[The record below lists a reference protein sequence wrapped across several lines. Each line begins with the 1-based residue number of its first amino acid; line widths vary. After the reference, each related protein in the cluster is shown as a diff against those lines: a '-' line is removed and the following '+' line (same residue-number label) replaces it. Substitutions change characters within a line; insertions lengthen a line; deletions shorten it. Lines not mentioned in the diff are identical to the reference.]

1 MKKVVFLLMMIT
13 VLLSSCGEYNKIL
26 KSTDYELKYSYAKKY
41 FNAKQYSKS
50 ATLLDEL
57 VPVLKGSAQA
67 EESLY
72 LLAQS
77 YYGQKDYQ
85 TASQYFN
92 TYYTTYPKGEYT
104 ELARYYSGYGLYLD
118 SPDPRL
124 DQAQTYEAINQLQ
137 LYLEYYPQ
145 SERAKE
151 AQNIMFELQE
161 KLAYKELLA
170 VRLYF
175 NLGTYMGNNYLS
187 CVITA
192 QNALKNYPYSKYR
205 EEFMFYTI
213 RAKYELAVVSVEE
226 KLQGRYREVVD
237 EYYNYMN
244 EYPEG
249 KYVKQVQK
257 FYDYASKRITDA
269 YQANLIN
276 KTKMDY
282 RKSNAPTN
290 TVTRDMMKLS
300 EETGNVYETVAIIS
314 KRANQISVEM
324 KQDLE
329 KKLQEFASY
338 NDNLEEVFEN
348 REQIE
353 ISRYYEKLPKSTL
366 IAAQE
371 YEDGKVYYKNPAKE
385 KNNF

>member
-1 MKKVVFLLMMIT
+1 MMIA
-13 VLLSSCGEYNKIL
+13 VLFSSCGEYNKIL

-41 FNAKQYSKS
+41 FNMKEFTKS
-50 ATLLDEL
+50 ATLLEEL
-57 VPVLKGSAQA
+57 VPIYKGTASA

-77 YYGQKDYQ
+77 YYGQKDYL

-124 DQAQTYEAINQLQ
+124 DQTQTYKAIAELQ

-161 KLAYKELLA
+161 KLAFKELLA
-170 VRLYF
+170 TRLYY
-175 NLGTYMGNNYLS
+175 NLGTYISNNFQS
-187 CVITA
+187 SVITA

-205 EEFMFYTI
+205 EEFMYYVI
-213 RAKYELAVVSVEE
+213 QSKYELAMVSVEE
-226 KLQGRYREVVD
+226 KLQGRYRDVVD

-249 KYVKQVQK
+249 KYVKQVKK
-257 FYDYASKRITDA
+257 FYDYASKRINDA
-269 YQANLIN
+269 Y
-276 KTKMDY
+276 
-282 RKSNAPTN
+282 
-290 TVTRDMMKLS
+290 
-300 EETGNVYETVAIIS
+300 
-314 KRANQISVEM
+314 
-324 KQDLE
+324 
-329 KKLQEFASY
+329 
-338 NDNLEEVFEN
+338 
-348 REQIE
+348 
-353 ISRYYEKLPKSTL
+353 
-366 IAAQE
+366 
-371 YEDGKVYYKNPAKE
+371 
-385 KNNF
+385 

>member
-1 MKKVVFLLMMIT
+1 MKKVVFFWMMMM

-41 FNAKQYSKS
+41 FNAKQYAKS
-50 ATLLDEL
+50 VTLLEEL
-57 VPVLKGSAQA
+57 VTIFKGTAYA

-85 TASQYFN
+85 TASQYFE

-124 DQAQTYEAINQLQ
+124 DQSQTFKAIEQMQ

-145 SERAKE
+145 SERAAQ
-151 AQNIMFELQE
+151 AQNILFELQE
-161 KLAYKELLA
+161 KLAYKELMA
-170 VRLYF
+170 TRLYY
-175 NLGTYMGNNYLS
+175 NLGTYLGNNYLS
-187 CVITA
+187 SVITA

-205 EEFMFYTI
+205 EEFMFLI
-213 RAKYELAVVSVEE
+213 LRSKYELALVSVEE

-257 FYDYASKRITDA
+257 FYDYASKRISDA
-269 YQANLIN
+269 Y
-276 KTKMDY
+276 
-282 RKSNAPTN
+282 
-290 TVTRDMMKLS
+290 
-300 EETGNVYETVAIIS
+300 
-314 KRANQISVEM
+314 
-324 KQDLE
+324 
-329 KKLQEFASY
+329 
-338 NDNLEEVFEN
+338 
-348 REQIE
+348 
-353 ISRYYEKLPKSTL
+353 
-366 IAAQE
+366 
-371 YEDGKVYYKNPAKE
+371 
-385 KNNF
+385 

>member
-1 MKKVVFLLMMIT
+1 MKKVVFLLMMT

-57 VPVLKGSAQA
+57 VTIFKGTAYA

-85 TASQYFN
+85 TASQYFE
-92 TYYTTYPKGEYT
+92 TYYTTYPKGEFT
-104 ELARYYSGYGLYLD
+104 ELSRFYSGYGLYLD

-124 DQAQTYEAINQLQ
+124 DQSQTYKAIEQLQ

-145 SERAKE
+145 SERAEE

-161 KLAYKELLA
+161 KLAYKELMA
-170 VRLYF
+170 TRLYF
-175 NLGTYMGNNYLS
+175 NLGTYMGNNFQS

-205 EEFMFYTI
+205 EEFMFLII
-213 RAKYELAVVSVEE
+213 RAKYELALVSVEE
-226 KLQGRYREVVD
+226 KLQGRYRDVVD

-249 KYVKQVQK
+249 NYVKQVTK
-257 FYDYASKRITDA
+257 FYDGYDIADHHP
-269 YQANLIN
+269 LL
-276 KTKMDY
+276 
-282 RKSNAPTN
+282 RKGFGLCLHFS
-290 TVTRDMMKLS
+290 RDLGGLHGSVFRFFLLFDVS
-300 EETGNVYETVAIIS
+300 ERGFRDLGNHLARL
-314 KRANQISVEM
+314 K
-324 KQDLE
+324 
-329 KKLQEFASY
+329 
-338 NDNLEEVFEN
+338 
-348 REQIE
+348 
-353 ISRYYEKLPKSTL
+353 SR
-366 IAAQE
+366 
-371 YEDGKVYYKNPAKE
+371 
-385 KNNF
+385 F

>member
-1 MKKVVFLLMMIT
+1 M
-13 VLLSSCGEYNKIL
+13 NR
-26 KSTDYELKYSYAKKY
+26 ELKYSYAKKY

-57 VPVLKGSAQA
+57 VTIFKGTAYA

-85 TASQYFN
+85 TASQYFE
-92 TYYTTYPKGEYT
+92 TYYTTYPKGEFT
-104 ELARYYSGYGLYLD
+104 ELSRFYSGYGLYLD

-124 DQAQTYEAINQLQ
+124 DQSQTYKAIEQLQ

-145 SERAKE
+145 SERAEE

-161 KLAYKELLA
+161 KLAYKELMA
-170 VRLYF
+170 TRLYF
-175 NLGTYMGNNYLS
+175 NLGTYMGNNFQS

-205 EEFMFYTI
+205 EEFMFLII
-213 RAKYELAVVSVEE
+213 RAKYELALVSVEE
-226 KLQGRYREVVD
+226 KLQGRYRDVVD

-249 KYVKQVQK
+249 NYVKQVTK

-269 YQANLIN
+269 Y
-276 KTKMDY
+276 
-282 RKSNAPTN
+282 
-290 TVTRDMMKLS
+290 
-300 EETGNVYETVAIIS
+300 
-314 KRANQISVEM
+314 
-324 KQDLE
+324 
-329 KKLQEFASY
+329 
-338 NDNLEEVFEN
+338 
-348 REQIE
+348 
-353 ISRYYEKLPKSTL
+353 
-366 IAAQE
+366 
-371 YEDGKVYYKNPAKE
+371 
-385 KNNF
+385 